1 MTCMFLDIVANSHL
15 SLWYTGRDYQERAAV
30 STGQGQGA
38 SSGTA
43 ATETAG

>member
-1 MTCMFLDIVANSHL
+1 MFLDIVIPL
-15 SLWYTGRDYQERAAV
+15 SLYYTGRDYQERAAV
-30 STGQGQGA
+30 SAGQGHGA